1 MLTRRHIRVKVMQ
14 CIFALHQEENHN
26 LQRQETFLQA
36 SMDNMYSLYI
46 ILMGLWVALYE
57 RSKQM
62 QLLFQSKFIRNE
74 DISHTLF
81 SENKALQL
89 IITNKQL
96 NEAIEQEKKLSWY
109 TYNEYVNILYNKLVE
124 SKIYRRQMA
133 LERTFEKDRQFLV
146 ELYTEVIAPNEE
158 LFDFLSDKEIT
169 WSDDFPIVNTLIVKL
184 LKGLSQGKEA
194 NLLPPLFKDESDKEF
209 GKELLRKTILND
221 ELFHQYLVEK
231 TPQWDTERIAE
242 IDAILIK
249 MGITEFLKFP
259 SIPVK
264 VTLNEYVEIAKEYST
279 PKSSVFIN
287 GILDTLSK
295 DFIQE
300 GKLKKIGRG
309 LL

>member
-1 MLTRRHIRVKVMQ
+1 MP
-14 CIFALHQEENHN
+14 CIYALPQAEKHN

>member
-14 CIFALHQEENHN
+14 SIYALHQEKNHN
-26 LQRQETFLQA
+26 LQREEAFLQA
-36 SMDNMYSLYI
+36 SMNNTYSLYI
-46 ILMGLWVALYE
+46 VLMGLWVALYE
-57 RSKQM
+57 RSQQM
-62 QLLFQSKFIRNE
+62 HTLSQNKFIRNE
-74 DISHTLF
+74 NYSHSLFFENEVLQQIISD
-81 SENKALQL
+81 EALS
-89 IITNKQL
+89 
-96 NEAIEQEKKLSWY
+96 EAISEEKFSWQAHD
-109 TYNEYVNILYNKLVE
+109 EYVNILYNRILQSDLYTKQASL
-124 SKIYRRQMA
+124 
-133 LERTFEKDRQFLV
+133 EKDFKTDKLFLV
-146 ELYTEVIAPNEE
+146 NLYMDVIATDEQ

-169 WSDDFPIVNTLIVKL
+169 WSDDFPVINTIIIKL
-184 LKGLSQGKEA
+184 LKSLEKEKET
-194 NLLPPLFKDESDKEF
+194 NFLPPLFKDESDKEF
-209 GKELLRKTILND
+209 GIELLRKSVLND
-221 ELFHQYLVEK
+221 EQFHQYLVEK
-231 TPQWDTERIAE
+231 TPQWDADRIAE

-295 DFIQE
+295 DFTEE